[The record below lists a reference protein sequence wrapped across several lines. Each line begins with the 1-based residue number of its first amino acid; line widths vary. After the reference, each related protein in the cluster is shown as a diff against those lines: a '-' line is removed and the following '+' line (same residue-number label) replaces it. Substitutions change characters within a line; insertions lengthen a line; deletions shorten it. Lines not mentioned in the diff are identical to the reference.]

1 MPNAL
6 CHFLTGDFMEIQGW
20 LFDLYPL
27 ESSMILWIK
36 GEDGSL
42 RRLEDPYRPR
52 FYARGKRGDLHALV
66 HAFQKEGRTTG
77 HRWVKRQELWSGD
90 EAEVMEIEIG
100 DAERYAQLPQILPPW
115 EESITFYNC
124 DIPAPQ
130 AYLYEKKLF
139 PTGRCVIEFEGSR
152 IFEIHPNPSESIWID
167 DGNLPELRIMELSAL
182 KQGGSGQA
190 LTLECE
196 GYRMEM
202 EHVDVEEIAK
212 FLRRFDPDVILSDDG
227 DAYLLPLLF
236 SLGRKGKISI
246 PWDRESYPFQRPIHP
261 KGFSYFSYGRTYY
274 RAPAHLF
281 LGRWHIDRR
290 NSFIYGESGIEGV
303 VELARLAKIPVQ
315 RMARTSPGTAIT
327 SMQLDRAF
335 QDGILIPWRK
345 GEPEKFKTAWDL
357 LVADKGGLVFQ
368 PKLGI
373 FEDVAEIDFASMYPT
388 IMAVHNISPET
399 VLCGCCQNQKVPE
412 AGYTICEKREGIVP
426 RTLRPILERRAWLK
440 RKAREPFT
448 PPSSLVAGEKGE
460 GGGSETNQFGV
471 MSSEF
476 GVTREDQEDCGLR
489 IVDCGIEEKKRE
501 IYDRKQT
508 ALKWMLVTC
517 FGYLGYRNA
526 RFGRIEAHE
535 AVTAFGREKL
545 LQAKEIC
552 EHRGFELLH
561 AITDSLWIRKK
572 NLREEEVLELCR
584 KISDATGIT
593 MSLEGIYRWMVFLPS
608 KGNRESPVANR
619 YFGLFKNGKMKARG
633 LAFRRGDMPPLIQEA
648 QIRMLEVL
656 AEAKDLDEYR
666 VKIPRILDLFL
677 EFSLVLKEGQA
688 RNEDL
693 VIRKRIS
700 QEPNAYKVDN
710 LTALA
715 AQQLE
720 DFGIP
725 IHPGE
730 KVRYVIKDAEA
741 KNKDERVRSFPLVG
755 PDDAYDIKKYLEFLV
770 KATEEILIHVG
781 YDVKRLGEELKRF
794 QGSNLPA
801 AGRNNGRRD
810 CGDCSRFTDGARRSR
825 RIRTVPIRS

>member
-1 MPNAL
+1 
-6 CHFLTGDFMEIQGW
+6 METQGW

-27 ESSMILWIK
+27 GSSMILWIK
-36 GEDGSL
+36 DEDGSL
-42 RRLEDPYRPR
+42 RRLEDPFRPR
-52 FYARGKRGDLHALV
+52 FYARGKRGDLLALV
-66 HAFQKEGRTTG
+66 HAFQKEGQTTG
-77 HRWVKRQELWSGD
+77 HRWVKKQELWSGD
-90 EAEVMEIEIG
+90 EVEVMEIEIG

-130 AYLYEKKLF
+130 AYLYEKRLF

-152 IFEIHPNPSESIWID
+152 IFEINPNPSESIWID
-167 DGNLPELRIMELSAL
+167 DGGLPELRIMELYAL
-182 KQGGSGQA
+182 EQNGSGRV
-190 LTLECE
+190 LILECE

-212 FLRRFDPDVILSDDG
+212 FLGRFDPDVILSDDG

-236 SLGRKGKISI
+236 SLGKKGRISI
-246 PWDRESYPFQRPIHP
+246 PWDRESYPFQRQINP

-274 RAPAHLF
+274 RAPANLF

-426 RTLRPILERRAWLK
+426 RTLRPILTRRAWLK
-440 RKAREPFT
+440 KMA
-448 PPSSLVAGEKGE
+448 KGE
-460 GGGSETNQFGV
+460 CGVRSAECGVEEENTEEGRGQKAESKETNKSECGV
-471 MSSEF
+471 CLPA
-476 GVTREDQEDCGLR
+476 GQAGNA
-489 IVDCGIEEKKRE
+489 DCGIEKEAKNKRE

-552 EHRGFELLH
+552 EHGGFELLH

-572 NLREEEVLELCR
+572 NLREQEVLELCR

-593 MSLEGIYRWMVFLPS
+593 MSLEGIYRWVVFLPS

-633 LAFRRGDMPPLIQEA
+633 LAFRRGDMPPLVQEA
-648 QIRMLEVL
+648 QIRMLEIL
-656 AEAKDLDEYR
+656 AEATTKDDYESKVPKILELLLEY
-666 VKIPRILDLFL
+666 
-677 EFSLVLKEGQA
+677 SLILKEGQVKV
-688 RNEDL
+688 EEL
-693 VIRKRIS
+693 TIGKRIS
-700 QEPNAYKVDN
+700 QEPNAYKVDS

-755 PDDAYDIKKYLEFLV
+755 PDDVYDIKKYLEFLV

-781 YDVKRLGEELKRF
+781 YDVKRLGEKLKGF
-794 QGSNLPA
+794 QGSSLPT
-801 AGRNNGRRD
+801 AGRHNGRKD
-810 CGDCSRFTDGARRSR
+810 CGDCPRFTDGAR
-825 RIRTVPIRS
+825 